1 MQQDAIRG
9 GTAVAH
15 RNLAAFG
22 PEALPSDVETLVEQ
36 ARIALGNDNATTRRC
51 LDQIAL
57 LLRHPPARVAMPAR
71 PDAPVRGGLA
81 CWQLRLIVR
90 HIEANLASNIPIGS
104 LSEIA
109 RLSNGHFCR
118 AFKISTGDT
127 PHTFITR
134 KRIARAQ
141 RMMVTTSDSLSQIAC
156 ACGLTDQAHL
166 TRLFRKF
173 VGETPLVWRR
183 TWQRT

>member
-9 GTAVAH
+9 GTVVAN
-15 RNLAAFG
+15 RDLAAFG
-22 PEALPSDVETLVEQ
+22 LEPVTSDVETLVEQ
-36 ARIALGNDNATTRRC
+36 ARVALGKDNATARRC

-57 LLRHPPARVAMPAR
+57 LLRHRPAPSVR
-71 PDAPVRGGLA
+71 PETPVRGGLA
-81 CWQLRLIVR
+81 CWQLRLIAAHV
-90 HIEANLASNIPIGS
+90 EANLASNIPIAS

-134 KRIARAQ
+134 KRIERAQ
-141 RMMVTTSDSLSQIAC
+141 RMMMTTTDSLSQIAC

>member
-9 GTAVAH
+9 GTVVAH
-15 RNLAAFG
+15 RDLAAFG
-22 PEALPSDVETLVEQ
+22 LEAFTSDVETLVEQ
-36 ARIALGNDNATTRRC
+36 ARVALGNDNATARRC
-51 LDQIAL
+51 LDQIAV
-57 LLRHPPARVAMPAR
+57 LLRDRPTNSAIPAR

-81 CWQLRLIVR
+81 CWQVRLIVR
-90 HIEANLASNIPIGS
+90 HIEANLAGNIPIGS

-134 KRIARAQ
+134 KRIERAQ
-141 RMMVTTSDSLSQIAC
+141 RMMVTTRDSLSQIAC

>member
-9 GTAVAH
+9 GTIVAH
-15 RNLAAFG
+15 RDLAAFG
-22 PEALPSDVETLVEQ
+22 LETATSEVETLVEQ
-36 ARIALGNDNATTRRC
+36 ARVALGKDDATARRC
-51 LDQIAL
+51 LDQIAA
-57 LLRHPPARVAMPAR
+57 LLRHRPADAAMPAR
-71 PDAPVRGGLA
+71 PHAPVRGGLA

-90 HIEANLASNIPIGS
+90 HIEDHLASNIPIGS

-134 KRIARAQ
+134 KRIERAQ
-141 RMMVTTSDSLSQIAC
+141 RMMVTTNDSLSQIAC